1 MEKFSRTWWIR
12 VGILVAIL
20 VAALAGR
27 AAFGAE
33 PTMIKVEEARVAT
46 LEKAVADQKGK
57 VVLVDFWATWC
68 GPCVKKFPSVVSM
81 HRTYKDKGLAVVSV
95 SLDKSQRG
103 HKLDRV
109 AQFLG
114 EQGATFPNYVVAESG
129 ADGPDIVKKF
139 GVGSSIPYLTLFD
152 KKGKR
157 VWDSDSKPLADKDL
171 AVLIEIELA
180 RE

>member
-1 MEKFSRTWWIR
+1 MQKFSRPWWIT
-12 VGILVAIL
+12 VGVLVAI
-20 VAALAGR
+20 VIAAIVGQAV
-27 AAFGAE
+27 FGAE
-33 PTMIKVEEARVAT
+33 PAQVRVEEARIAT
-46 LEKAVADQKGK
+46 LEKAVGDQKGK

-68 GPCVKKFPSVVSM
+68 GPCVKKFLSVVSL

-103 HKLDRV
+103 YKLDRV

-129 ADGPDIVKKF
+129 ADGPEIVKKF
-139 GVGSSIPYLTLFD
+139 GVGNSIPYLTLFD

-157 VWDSDSKPLADKDL
+157 IWDSDSKPLADKDL
-171 AVLIEIELA
+171 AVLIEIELT
-180 RE
+180 R